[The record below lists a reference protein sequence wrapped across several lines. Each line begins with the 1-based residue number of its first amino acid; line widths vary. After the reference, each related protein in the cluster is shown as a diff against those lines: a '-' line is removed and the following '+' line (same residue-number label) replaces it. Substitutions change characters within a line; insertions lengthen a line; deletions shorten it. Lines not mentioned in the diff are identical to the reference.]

1 MTLKEQFQG
10 GRSGRGNPG
19 YIEGFQQR
27 AGSLR
32 IKRENHAFQGL
43 KRFPMY
49 GKMQECVVVQS
60 LSHVQL
66 SATPWTAACQASL
79 SITNSWSLL
88 RLMSIE
94 SVMPSNHL
102 ILCHPLLFLSSTFLN
117 ISGFSNESGLT
128 EIIPLIC
135 ISAICGQNLVFSHPE
150 SPQGSP

>member
-10 GRSGRGNPG
+10 GGGGRGDPG
-19 YIEGFQQR
+19 YTEGFQQR

-32 IKRENHAFQGL
+32 IKRENHVSQGF

-49 GKMQECVVVQS
+49 GKMQERVVQS
-60 LSHVQL
+60 PSRVQL
-66 SATPWTAACQASL
+66 SATPWTAASRASL

-88 RLMSIE
+88 KLTSIE

-102 ILCHPLLFLSSTFLN
+102 ILCHPLLFLPSTFPN
-117 ISGFSNESGLT
+117 IRGFSNESGLT
-128 EIIPLIC
+128 EIIPLIW

>member
-1 MTLKEQFQG
+1 
-10 GRSGRGNPG
+10 
-19 YIEGFQQR
+19 
-27 AGSLR
+27 
-32 IKRENHAFQGL
+32 
-43 KRFPMY
+43 MY

-60 LSHVQL
+60 LSCVQL
-66 SATPWTAACQASL
+66 SATPWTAARQASL

-88 RLMSIE
+88 KLMSIE

-102 ILCHPLLFLSSTFLN
+102 ILCHPLLFLPLTFLN
-117 ISGFSNESGLT
+117 ISDFSDESGLT

>member
-1 MTLKEQFQG
+1 MTLKERFQG
-10 GRSGRGNPG
+10 GGGGRGDPG

-32 IKRENHAFQGL
+32 IKRENHISQGF

-49 GKMQECVVVQS
+49 RKMQEGVVQPPS
-60 LSHVQL
+60 RVQL
-66 SATPWTAACQASL
+66 SAAPWAAARWASL
-79 SITNSWSLL
+79 SLTNSRSLL
-88 RLMSIE
+88 KLTSIE
-94 SVMPSNHL
+94 SAMPSNRL
-102 ILCHPLLFLSSTFLN
+102 ILCHPLLFLPSTLPN
-117 ISGFSNESGLT
+117 IRGFSNESGLT